1 MATRAIYYGARL
13 ISSQHGT
20 VFTKSNYQDIQKVYS
35 IWICPDPQG
44 KTNSSITRFHITKED
59 VVGKSLIEKA
69 DYDKVEVVV
78 LNLGKNDEETI
89 GSRILDLLSTL
100 FSVGIP
106 LEDRKRKPS
115 EVYGIKMT
123 EEIGRE
129 VSEVYDLSYGI
140 EQAGINKGYKI
151 GKEEGVE
158 EGQLKMLFKLF
169 IDGKLSLTDAA
180 TQVNMTEEEFL
191 KKKEEYE
198 KSHSNV

>member
-1 MATRAIYYGARL
+1 M
-13 ISSQHGT
+13 ISSQYGT
-20 VFTKSNYQDIQKVYS
+20 VFTKSNYQDIQKVHS

-69 DYDKVEVVV
+69 DYDKMEVVV

-89 GSRILDLLSTL
+89 GSQILDLLSTL

-106 LEDRKRKPS
+106 LEDRKRKLS

-123 EEIGRE
+123 EEIERE
-129 VSEVYDLSYGI
+129 VSEVCDLSYGI

-151 GKEEGVE
+151 GKEEG
-158 EGQLKMLFKLF
+158 QLKILFKLF
-169 IDGKLSLTDAA
+169 IDGNLSLTVA
-180 TQVNMTEEEFL
+180 TTEAGMTEEEFL

>member
-1 MATRAIYYGARL
+1 M
-13 ISSQHGT
+13 
-20 VFTKSNYQDIQKVYS
+20 FTKSNYQDIQKVHS

-59 VVGKSLIEKA
+59 VVGKSLMEKA
-69 DYDKVEVVV
+69 DYDKMEVVV

-89 GSRILDLLSTL
+89 GSQILDLLSTL

-129 VSEVYDLSYGI
+129 VSEVCDLSYGI

-158 EGQLKMLFKLF
+158 EGKHKMLFKLF
-169 IDGKLSLTDAA
+169 IGGKLSLTDAA

>member
-1 MATRAIYYGARL
+1 M
-13 ISSQHGT
+13 ISSQYGT
-20 VFTKSNYQDIQKVYS
+20 VFTKSNYQDIQKVHS

-59 VVGKSLIEKA
+59 VVGKSLMEKA
-69 DYDKVEVVV
+69 DYDKMEVVV

-89 GSRILDLLSTL
+89 GSQILDLLSTL

-129 VSEVYDLSYGI
+129 VSEVCDLSYGI
-140 EQAGINKGYKI
+140 EQAEINKGYKI

-158 EGQLKMLFKLF
+158 EGKHKMLFKLF

>member
-1 MATRAIYYGARL
+1 M
-13 ISSQHGT
+13 
-20 VFTKSNYQDIQKVYS
+20 
-35 IWICPDPQG
+35 
-44 KTNSSITRFHITKED
+44 
-59 VVGKSLIEKA
+59 IEKA
-69 DYDKVEVVV
+69 DYDKMEVVV

>member
-1 MATRAIYYGARL
+1 
-13 ISSQHGT
+13 
-20 VFTKSNYQDIQKVYS
+20 
-35 IWICPDPQG
+35 
-44 KTNSSITRFHITKED
+44 
-59 VVGKSLIEKA
+59 
-69 DYDKVEVVV
+69 
-78 LNLGKNDEETI
+78 
-89 GSRILDLLSTL
+89 
-100 FSVGIP
+100 
-106 LEDRKRKPS
+106 
-115 EVYGIKMT
+115 MT

-129 VSEVYDLSYGI
+129 VSEVCDLSYGI

-169 IDGKLSLTDAA
+169 IDGNLSLTDAA